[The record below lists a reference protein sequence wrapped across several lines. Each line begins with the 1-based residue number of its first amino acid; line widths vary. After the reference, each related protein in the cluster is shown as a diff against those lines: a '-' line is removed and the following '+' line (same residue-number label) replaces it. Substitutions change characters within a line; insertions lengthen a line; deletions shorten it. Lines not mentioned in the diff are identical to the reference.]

1 MPLTVDR
8 INDIV
13 TGIKNRLG
21 TIYPS
26 SESYTTATGLLG
38 NDISIETPTTRVT
51 ENANRS
57 LAWATVSG
65 GSVVTANSPDA
76 LPSTALN
83 FDIKAS
89 NTVRTITFLNGNII
103 AGIMEVSPAL
113 SAGGYGAPFYVDFIQ
128 IDVVEV

>member
-1 MPLTVDR
+1 MPLYVDR

-13 TGIKNRLG
+13 TGIKNRLKH
-21 TIYPS
+21 IYPS
-26 SESYTTATGLLG
+26 SESYSTAVGLLG
-38 NDISIETPTTRVT
+38 NDISIETPTTKVT
-51 ENANRS
+51 ENAVKS
-57 LAWATVSG
+57 LLWAVVSG

-89 NTVRTITFLNGNII
+89 NTVRTITFLNGSVI

-113 SAGGYGAPFYVDFIQ
+113 SAGSYGAPFYIDFIE
-128 IDVVEV
+128 IEVVEV